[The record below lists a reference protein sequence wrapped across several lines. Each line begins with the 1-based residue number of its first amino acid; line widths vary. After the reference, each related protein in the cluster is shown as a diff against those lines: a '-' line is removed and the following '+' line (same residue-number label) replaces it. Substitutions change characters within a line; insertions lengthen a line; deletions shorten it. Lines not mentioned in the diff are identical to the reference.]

1 MDSQKIRDL
10 EITAAR
16 VRILGLDAINSA
28 ASGHV
33 GGAFSI
39 ADILTVL
46 YFNTMKNLDP
56 ANPRAPER
64 DRFVLSKGHC
74 TAALYPTLALRGFFP
89 VEDLKTFRQVYSY
102 LSGHAEMN
110 HVPGVDMSAGSL
122 GQGLSNAVGMAL
134 AGKQDGMGYR
144 VFCAMGDGEIQEG
157 QIWEAAMCAGKYR
170 LDNLVGIVDYNHLQ
184 IDGTVEEVM
193 PLEPLGDRWASFG
206 WNVIHIDGHNID
218 RIDEAFRAAEDFKGK
233 PTVVIAHTVKG
244 KGVSF
249 MENNV
254 AWHGHP
260 PVGEDYIKARAELV
274 AHLNELEGK

>member
-74 TAALYPTLALRGFFP
+74 TAALYPTLALRGFSPSRTSKPFA
-89 VEDLKTFRQVYSY
+89 RS
-102 LSGHAEMN
+102 
-110 HVPGVDMSAGSL
+110 
-122 GQGLSNAVGMAL
+122 
-134 AGKQDGMGYR
+134 
-144 VFCAMGDGEIQEG
+144 
-157 QIWEAAMCAGKYR
+157 
-170 LDNLVGIVDYNHLQ
+170 
-184 IDGTVEEVM
+184 TVTS
-193 PLEPLGDRWASFG
+193 PATPR
-206 WNVIHIDGHNID
+206 
-218 RIDEAFRAAEDFKGK
+218 
-233 PTVVIAHTVKG
+233 
-244 KGVSF
+244 
-249 MENNV
+249 
-254 AWHGHP
+254 
-260 PVGEDYIKARAELV
+260 
-274 AHLNELEGK
+274 

>member
-1 MDSQKIRDL
+1 M
-10 EITAAR
+10 
-16 VRILGLDAINSA
+16 RILGLDAINSA

-89 VEDLKTFRQVYSY
+89 VEDLKTFRQVDSY

-260 PVGEDYIKARAELV
+260 PVGEDYVKARAELV
-274 AHLNELEGK
+274 AHLNEPEGK

>member
-89 VEDLKTFRQVYSY
+89 VEDLKTFRHVDSY
-102 LSGHAEMN
+102 LSGHAGDVV
-110 HVPGVDMSAGSL
+110 HLGVDGAVTVHL
-122 GQGLSNAVGMAL
+122 AEGLEVL
-134 AGKQDGMGYR
+134 DG
-144 VFCAMGDGEIQEG
+144 
-157 QIWEAAMCAGKYR
+157 
-170 LDNLVGIVDYNHLQ
+170 
-184 IDGTVEEVM
+184 
-193 PLEPLGDRWASFG
+193 
-206 WNVIHIDGHNID
+206 
-218 RIDEAFRAAEDFKGK
+218 
-233 PTVVIAHTVKG
+233 
-244 KGVSF
+244 
-249 MENNV
+249 
-254 AWHGHP
+254 
-260 PVGEDYIKARAELV
+260 
-274 AHLNELEGK
+274 

>member
-74 TAALYPTLALRGFFP
+74 TAALYPQDLPPGGQLPLRP
-89 VEDLKTFRQVYSY
+89 RRD
-102 LSGHAEMN
+102 
-110 HVPGVDMSAGSL
+110 
-122 GQGLSNAVGMAL
+122 
-134 AGKQDGMGYR
+134 
-144 VFCAMGDGEIQEG
+144 
-157 QIWEAAMCAGKYR
+157 
-170 LDNLVGIVDYNHLQ
+170 
-184 IDGTVEEVM
+184 
-193 PLEPLGDRWASFG
+193 EPRP
-206 WNVIHIDGHNID
+206 
-218 RIDEAFRAAEDFKGK
+218 RR
-233 PTVVIAHTVKG
+233 
-244 KGVSF
+244 
-249 MENNV
+249 
-254 AWHGHP
+254 
-260 PVGEDYIKARAELV
+260 
-274 AHLNELEGK
+274 